1 MGITFLK
8 FVKASLYAVFFTSIF
23 FLLFYFLNVSDNS
36 HIEKR
41 KSYADVKRKIYVRML
56 GSNTVSEHLDVIF

>member
-1 MGITFLK
+1 MQFFLPQ
-8 FVKASLYAVFFTSIF
+8 FF

-41 KSYADVKRKIYVRML
+41 KSYADVKRKIYVRTL